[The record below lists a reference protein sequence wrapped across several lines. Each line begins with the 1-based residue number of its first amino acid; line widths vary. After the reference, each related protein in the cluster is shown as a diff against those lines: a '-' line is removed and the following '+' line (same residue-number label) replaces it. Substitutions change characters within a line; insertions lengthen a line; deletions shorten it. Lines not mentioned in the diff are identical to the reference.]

1 MRANH
6 RRPPCRPAS
15 GIGEIARPTEPLA
28 MNDLALADAGSP
40 ARIDRLAAA
49 FAPLARVTS
58 LRYHFAVHPAP
69 DPRGTPP

>member
-1 MRANH
+1 
-6 RRPPCRPAS
+6 
-15 GIGEIARPTEPLA
+15 

-49 FAPLARVTS
+49 LAPLARVTS
-58 LRYHFAVHPAP
+58 LRYHFAVHPTP